1 MMNSLQSLQLSQTLH
16 HLNLSKSQGQSSLKS
31 SLFMQKPH
39 IRPNSLPRKRSSS
52 RNLQKNNLRRNKQV
66 LKRKLSNSLS
76 EKLIKPK
83 CSKSLKLNISSLLPG
98 SRLLSLVK
106 LKCMSLKYP
115 GSNHNQGLVSSSH
128 RKRLSSMHHKRL
140 SPSLKIQKIHLRNRR
155 NSINSHSGTVMG
167 HYQQLF
173 QILIRRRTKR
183 YRLLI
188 KPGSMPTLILSS
200 NMT

>member
-1 MMNSLQSLQLSQTLH
+1 MMNSPQSLQLSLSLH
-16 HLNLSKSQGQSSLKS
+16 HLNFCKSQGQSSLKS

-66 LKRKLSNSLS
+66 LTRKLSNSLS

-115 GSNHNQGLVSSSH
+115 GSNHNQGLLSSSH

-140 SPSLKIQKIHLRNRR
+140 SPSLKIQKIYLRNRR